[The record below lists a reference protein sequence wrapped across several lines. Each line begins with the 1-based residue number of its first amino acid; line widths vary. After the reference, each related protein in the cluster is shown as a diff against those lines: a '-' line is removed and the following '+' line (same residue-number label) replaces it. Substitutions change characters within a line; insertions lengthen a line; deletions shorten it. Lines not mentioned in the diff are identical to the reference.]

1 MLHLLLLSM
10 LADPFV
16 GTWKLKTATGDKAA
30 QFYDSFV
37 VVITATDVGHKWSY
51 DVTLKGNPKHM
62 KFVILTDRKA
72 GTFKLMGED
81 GKVASEGKMIVK
93 SPREWELEGPN
104 HKSHGSISAD
114 GKTITAVT
122 TAPMPATHVIEKQ

>member
-16 GTWKLKTATGDKAA
+16 GTWKLKSAEGDKAA
-30 QFYDSFV
+30 QAYDSFI

-51 DVTLKGNPKHM
+51 DLTLKGNPKHM

-81 GKVASEGKMIVK
+81 GKVMSEGKLIVK
-93 SPREWELEGPN
+93 NPREWELEGPN
-104 HKSHGSISAD
+104 HKSHGNISAD
-114 GKTITAVT
+114 GKKITAVT
-122 TAPMPATHVIEKQ
+122 T